1 MFAVVKTGGQ
11 QFKVAKG
18 DKIRVNYMK
27 DAKAGDKIKLEE
39 VLMVGGSTPKVGAPL
54 VGGASVEATVA
65 GHERGDKVIVF
76 NFRRRKNSMK
86 KNGHVQKYTVLEIN
100 GIKG

>member
-1 MFAVVKTGGQ
+1 MFAVIKSGGQ

-27 DAKAGDKIKLEE
+27 DAKAGDKVKLEE
-39 VLMVGGSTPKVGAPL
+39 VLMVGDKVGKPL
-54 VGGASVEATVA
+54 VAGASVEAKVA
-65 GHERGDKVIVF
+65 GHERGEKVIVF

-86 KNGHVQKYTVLEIN
+86 KNGHVQQYTMLEIES
-100 GIKG
+100 IKG

>member
-1 MFAVVKTGGQ
+1 MFAVIKTGGQ

-27 DAKAGDKIKLEE
+27 DANAGDKIKLDE
-39 VLMVGGSTPKVGAPL
+39 VLMIGGSKPQIGQPKVS
-54 VGGASVEATVA
+54 GASVEATVT
-65 GHERGDKVIVF
+65 GHEKGDKVLVF
-76 NFRRRKNSMK
+76 RFRRRKNSMK

-100 GIKG
+100 GING